1 MEHYSCNPIP
11 RPGNTKSAIE
21 TFQLHL
27 VSGFNLLRPRNK
39 ADFIA
44 IGCSV
49 SYLSD
54 LKNNIF

>member
-1 MEHYSCNPIP
+1 MP
-11 RPGNTKSAIE
+11 
-21 TFQLHL
+21 
-27 VSGFNLLRPRNK
+27 GFNLLRPCNK
-39 ADFIA
+39 ADFTA